1 MSNSVKENKVLKRIL
16 NRSWAVGAAY
26 NNVRGQ
32 GHGAIYC
39 LYPLLDKLYPNPEDK
54 EKKVEAIKRHEVFY
68 NITPQVNTI
77 GLGIFAALEEKDCRR
92 R

>member
-54 EKKVEAIKRHEVFY
+54 EKK
-68 NITPQVNTI
+68 
-77 GLGIFAALEEKDCRR
+77 
-92 R
+92 